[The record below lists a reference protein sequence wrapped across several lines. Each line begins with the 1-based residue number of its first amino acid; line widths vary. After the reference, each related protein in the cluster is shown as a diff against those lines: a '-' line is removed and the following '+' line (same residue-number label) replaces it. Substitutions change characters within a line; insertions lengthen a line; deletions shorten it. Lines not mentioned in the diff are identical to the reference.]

1 MKKYLSGLLIALL
14 VVGCGGGSGG
24 TSANSNA
31 VGIPADVALTKSS
44 TFLSKSTGVLYPI
57 NVYVP
62 ADYARTSDALPVIF
76 TLDGELSGG
85 PFEVMRRILMD
96 EGTRVILVGVATA
109 GKRDFDYL
117 LPGATDFY
125 KFLSNELV
133 PSIEVDYRVN
143 SKQRTLVGHSF
154 GADFVQTA
162 LTLDR
167 PDKRVF
173 RNFIAVDGPLRNPV
187 ENAQLDNA
195 MFLASAGKMPD
206 TTFVYASAGGA
217 GFDSDVE
224 AAYQKMLAR
233 NYQGL
238 NLIRLPAYKTDH
250 GGVFTPAITDVLH
263 LLFKK

>member
-1 MKKYLSGLLIALL
+1 MKRYISGLLTALI
-14 VVGCGGGSGG
+14 VAGCGGGGG
-24 TSANSNA
+24 TTSSGNT
-31 VGIPADVALTKSS
+31 VAIIATEATTKSS

-62 ADYARTSDALPVIF
+62 ADYASTNDALPVIF
-76 TLDGELSGG
+76 TLDGELSSG
-85 PFEVMRRILMD
+85 PFEMMRRILMD

-109 GKRDFDYL
+109 GHRDFDYL

-125 KFLSNELV
+125 RFLSNELV
-133 PSIEVDYRVN
+133 PSIELDYRVN
-143 SKQRTLVGHSF
+143 TKQRTLVGHSF

-173 RNFIAVDGPLRNPV
+173 RNFVAIDGPLRNPV
-187 ENAQLDNA
+187 ENNQLDNT
-195 MFLASAGKMPD
+195 MFLASSGKMPD
-206 TTFVYASAGGA
+206 TTFIYASAGGA
-217 GFDSDVE
+217 GFNSDVE
-224 AAYQKMLAR
+224 IAYQKMLAR

-238 NLIRLPAYKTDH
+238 NLIRLPAYKADH
-250 GGVFTPAITDVLH
+250 VSVFTPAITDALH